1 MNEHKGPYPLLS
13 TQCILR
19 GGITVDLSSPRTM
32 ELEIIPEV
40 PRVDLEAS
48 PPAFKNSTS
57 NRCSSCRCCTRN
69 SSSRCYIM
77 GLLPVVHTT
86 VDPQPRIRALHGS
99 SHLRVMWGLRPT
111 ILRVTLRTCRCEGP
125 RPSLQTHSL
134 HSLHRL
140 HSRTRPKL
148 NRHLHLQNPPR

>member
-1 MNEHKGPYPLLS
+1 M
-13 TQCILR
+13 
-19 GGITVDLSSPRTM
+19 DLSSPRTM

-40 PRVDLEAS
+40 PRVDLEARAQDPSS

-57 NRCSSCRCCTRN
+57 SRCSSCRCCTRN
-69 SSSRCYIM
+69 SSSRCYTM

-86 VDPQPRIRALHGS
+86 VDPRPHIRALHGS
-99 SHLRVMWGLRPT
+99 SHLKVMLGLRPT

-140 HSRTRPKL
+140 HSRTPPKL
-148 NRHLHLQNPPR
+148 NRHLHLQNPLR